1 MEPQAPDRPPHPEGP
16 AATPELAPS
25 NPGVACTTIQPP
37 ACIVPATIP
46 SSVLPPPSSDSSF
59 PLRRFTTAR
68 IALGRA
74 GGSWRTQTL
83 LDFRLAHAQARD
95 AVAKAFEADLV
106 EQPLRVAGWETVRL
120 TTAATSREEFLR
132 RPDLGRELSAPSRQL
147 VIDNLASWANRDLM
161 VLVSDGLSS
170 LATETQAVP
179 TLLALLPLLAK
190 AGWTLSPV
198 FIVPFA
204 RVKLQDELGA
214 LLRARQA
221 LALLGERPGLGSPD
235 SLGAYFTYRPGPEK
249 TDADRN
255 CVSNIRVPGLPPA
268 QAAAKLAWLLQQSA
282 DQRCSGVP
290 LKVDPPATMLH
301 IAPEG

>member
-1 MEPQAPDRPPHPEGP
+1 
-16 AATPELAPS
+16 
-25 NPGVACTTIQPP
+25 VPP
-37 ACIVPATIP
+37 AIPA
-46 SSVLPPPSSDSSF
+46 SVIHPPSSGGSF

-74 GGSWRTQTL
+74 GASWRTQTL

-95 AVAKAFEADLV
+95 AVAKTFDADLV
-106 EQPLRVAGWETVRL
+106 EQPLRAAGWETVRL
-120 TTAATSREEFLR
+120 TTAATAREGFLR

-147 VIDNLASWANRDLM
+147 LTDHLAGWANRDLV

-179 TLLALLPLLAK
+179 TLLALLPLLVK

-204 RVKLQDELGA
+204 RVKLQDELGV
-214 LLRARQA
+214 LLRARHA

-282 DQRCSGVP
+282 NQRCSGVL
-290 LKVDPPATMLH
+290 LKVDPPAGAL
-301 IAPEG
+301 PEI